1 MNILII
7 EDEKLAANRL
17 RGLIETIDPTVNIV
31 GMLDSIKSSI
41 GWFEK
46 NQQPDLAF
54 MDIQLADGLSF
65 EIFDQAKVSCP
76 VIFTT
81 AYDEYALRAF
91 KVNSIDYLL
100 KPVDS
105 EELKRAIDKYQQLHA
120 SNNEQAINPSTS
132 ISMPVMDKVLQML
145 TKSYKNRFIVRTGE
159 HIKTISVDQINFFY
173 SMEKATFL
181 NSSENKEYDIDY
193 TLEELEVLLNPEH
206 FFRINRKFII
216 AMKSIKDIVSYTNSR
231 LKLRLI
237 NSSDDDIIVSRE
249 KVTAFK
255 SWLDQ

>member
-1 MNILII
+1 MTILII

-17 RGLIETIDPTVNIV
+17 RGLIETIDTTVEIV
-31 GMLDSIKSSI
+31 GILDSIKGSVA
-41 GWFEK
+41 WFEA
-46 NQQPDLAF
+46 NSQPDLAF

-65 EIFDQAKVSCP
+65 EIFDQVKISCP

-81 AYDEYALRAF
+81 AFDEYALRAF

-105 EELKRAIDKYQQLHA
+105 EELKRAMDKYQQLHPA
-120 SNNEQAINPSTS
+120 NSGGLPAPSTG
-132 ISMPVMDKVLQML
+132 ISTPVMDRVLQML
-145 TKSYKNRFIVRTGE
+145 TRSYKNRFLVKAGE
-159 HIKTISVDQINFFY
+159 HIKTIPVDQINFFY
-173 SMEKATFL
+173 SMGKATFL

-193 TLEELEVLLNPEH
+193 TLEELETLLNPEQ

-216 AMKSIKDIVSYTNSR
+216 AVKSIKDIINYTNSR
-231 LKLRLI
+231 LKLRLL
-237 NSSDDDIIVSRE
+237 NSADDDIIVSRE

-255 SWLDQ
+255 GWLDQ

>member
-1 MNILII
+1 MTILII

-17 RGLIETIDPTVNIV
+17 RGLIETIDHTVEIV
-31 GMLDSIKSSI
+31 GMLDSIKSTVI
-41 GWFEK
+41 WFET

-54 MDIQLADGLSF
+54 FDIQLADGLSF
-65 EIFDQAKVSCP
+65 EIFDQVKVNCP

-81 AYDEYALRAF
+81 AFDEYALRAF

-105 EELKRAIDKYQQLHA
+105 EELKRAMDKYQHLHL
-120 SNNEQAINPSTS
+120 SKNEEQVNQSTN
-132 ISMPVMDKVLQML
+132 ISSPVMDKVLQML
-145 TKSYKNRFIVRTGE
+145 TKSYKNRFLVRAGE

-173 SMEKATFL
+173 SMGKATFL

-206 FFRINRKFII
+206 FFRINRKYII
-216 AMKSIKDIVSYTNSR
+216 ALKSIKDIVNHSNSR

-237 NSSDDDIIVSRE
+237 NSTDEEIIVSRE

>member
-1 MNILII
+1 MNVLII

-17 RGLIETIDPTVNIV
+17 RGLIKTIDKTVEIV
-31 GMLDSIKSSI
+31 GTLDSIKGSVT
-41 GWFEK
+41 WFEA
-46 NQQPDLAF
+46 NRQPDLVF

-65 EIFDQAKVSCP
+65 EIFEQIKISCP

-81 AYDEYALRAF
+81 AFDEYALRAF

-100 KPVDS
+100 KPVDN
-105 EELKRAIDKYQQLHA
+105 EELKRAMDKYQQLHSSYNREGVNQSA
-120 SNNEQAINPSTS
+120 GISTT
-132 ISMPVMDKVLQML
+132 VMDKVLQML
-145 TKSYKNRFIVRTGE
+145 TKSHKNRFLVSAGE
-159 HIKTISVDQINFFY
+159 HIKTIPADQINFFY
-173 SMEKATFL
+173 SMGKATFL
-181 NSSENKEYDIDY
+181 NSAENKDYDIDY
-193 TLEELEVLLNPEH
+193 TLEELETLLSPEQ

-237 NSSDDDIIVSRE
+237 NSTDDDIIVSRE

>member
-1 MNILII
+1 MTVLII

-17 RGLIETIDPTVNIV
+17 RGLIESVDPTVEIV

-41 GWFEK
+41 AWFGT

-54 MDIQLADGLSF
+54 FDIQLADGLSF
-65 EIFDQAKVSCP
+65 EIFDQAKVCCP

-105 EELKRAIDKYQQLHA
+105 EELKRAMDKYQNLHS
-120 SNNEQAINPSTS
+120 SNNETPAYQPATIST
-132 ISMPVMDKVLQML
+132 PVMDKVLQML
-145 TKSYKNRFIVRTGE
+145 TKSYKNRFLVRAGE

-173 SMEKATFL
+173 SMGKATFL